1 MSQSQQMNQDDSN
14 SENSSPDINVSV
26 TFRHTEPTEALK
38 AYATEKFVNCL
49 EKFVV
54 SDSDVHVILS
64 VEKRD
69 HVAEAR
75 VSSKRFDLSGKGT
88 TEDLYSAIDK
98 AVDIVSTQV
107 RKQKE
112 IRIERKH
119 SQS

>member
-1 MSQSQQMNQDDSN
+1 MSQTEQINQVDN
-14 SENSSPDINVSV
+14 PTETSSPEINVSV
-26 TFRHTEPTEALK
+26 TFRHTEPTDALK
-38 AYATEKFVNCL
+38 NYATEKFVHML

-75 VSSKRFDLSGKGT
+75 VSSKRFDISGKGT

-98 AVDIVSTQV
+98 AVDIVATQV

-112 IRIERKH
+112 IRVERNR
-119 SQS
+119 S

>member
-1 MSQSQQMNQDDSN
+1 MSQAEKSNQSDSF
-14 SENSSPDINVSV
+14 SESTTPEINVSV

-38 AYATEKFVNCL
+38 NYASEKFVNCL

-54 SDSDVHVILS
+54 SDTDVHVILS

-98 AVDIVSTQV
+98 AVDIVATQV

-112 IRIERKH
+112 IRVERSH
-119 SQS
+119 S